1 VDSFGDDP
9 AARKGNVMLQ
19 RRPLVLSGFPVIR
32 VAFGGPSRR
41 FLGSTA

>member
-1 VDSFGDDP
+1 MDSFSEDP
-9 AARKGNVMLQ
+9 ELGSAVMLQ
-19 RRPLVLSGFPVIR
+19 RRPLVLSGFTVIR